1 MMVAQVLI
9 IQVMVQV
16 VVVVVPLVLGQVM
29 QVEEVMEGLR
39 YPLI

>member
-1 MMVAQVLI
+1 
-9 IQVMVQV
+9 MVQV